1 MTFTAND
8 LKSLVRLL
16 EEQPQSRS
24 QLRTLLLLDDLQA
37 MPERFDRL
45 TEAVEQL
52 AWAQQR
58 TEERLQR
65 LETTVQALAEAQ
77 QRAEERLERLETTV
91 QTLAE
96 AQQRT
101 EERLERLET
110 TVQALIEAQQRTEER
125 LEQLAAAVQTLTEA
139 QQRTEDRLERLVEEV
154 RELVSWQRGEAGR
167 RKGERYEQLIVKR
180 APALFNGG
188 EGGATDQPVVQQR
201 LVALLK
207 PLPALDVL
215 TDEENPF
222 LADLIWWKNSQFL
235 VVEASLKVN
244 GDDVIRAARR
254 TETLQRANVQAMG
267 LVVGEEWAVLDTR
280 HQAEV
285 RGIDWKVGDDL
296 SEGLLAF
303 RQLAS

>member
-37 MPERFDRL
+37 LPERFDRL
-45 TEAVEQL
+45 TGVVEQL
-52 AWAQQR
+52 AW
-58 TEERLQR
+58 
-65 LETTVQALAEAQ
+65 
-77 QRAEERLERLETTV
+77 
-91 QTLAE
+91 

-110 TVQALIEAQQRTEER
+110 TVQALAEAQQRTEER
-125 LEQLAAAVQTLTEA
+125 LEQLAEA
-139 QQRTEDRLERLVEEV
+139 QQRTEERLERLTEEV
-154 RELVSWQRGEAGR
+154 RELVRWQRGEAGHR
-167 RKGERYEQLIVKR
+167 EGERYEQLIAKR

-188 EGGATDQPVVQQR
+188 EGGPTHQASIQQR
-201 LVALLK
+201 LVALLR

-222 LADLIWWKNSQFL
+222 LADLIWWKDSQFL

-244 GDDVIRAARR
+244 GKDVIRAARR
-254 TETLQRANVQAMG
+254 AETLQRANIQATG

-280 HQAEV
+280 HQAEA

-303 RQLAS
+303 RRLSS

>member
-1 MTFTAND
+1 
-8 LKSLVRLL
+8 
-16 EEQPQSRS
+16 
-24 QLRTLLLLDDLQA
+24 
-37 MPERFDRL
+37 
-45 TEAVEQL
+45 
-52 AWAQQR
+52 
-58 TEERLQR
+58 R

-77 QRAEERLERLETTV
+77 QR
-91 QTLAE
+91 
-96 AQQRT
+96 T
-101 EERLERLET
+101 EERLEQLA
-110 TVQALIEAQQRTEER
+110 QAQQRTEER
-125 LEQLAAAVQTLTEA
+125 LEQLAQA
-139 QQRTEDRLERLVEEV
+139 QQRTEERLEQLAQAEQRTEERLERLTEEV

-167 RKGERYEQLIVKR
+167 RQGERYERLIVKR

-222 LADLIWWKNSQFL
+222 LADLIWWKDSQFL

-254 TETLQRANVQAMG
+254 VEALQRANVQAMG

-303 RQLAS
+303 RRLSS